1 MSENWIVQYS
11 LKDGQPMLNVRA
23 DSVTAFF
30 ETLAE
35 VAKGY
40 QEIALATSILTT
52 RKGFQENVGVRPA
65 PPPPS
70 APSAPQQVPAA
81 SYVSPPGAAEVGP
94 VMLIKVTK
102 DLFTKDKVKMKDPKY
117 TFEFG
122 DGKRCSTFKEI
133 WGKAGE
139 GLVGEMVYYSTETR
153 ESNGKTYTNL
163 AEVRRAS

>member
-52 RKGFQENVGVRPA
+52 RKPEPARPA
-65 PPPPS
+65 APPS
-70 APSAPQQVPAA
+70 SSPSMAPSTPQQVPAA

-94 VMLIKVTK
+94 VLIKSVSKSSLKLDGTP
-102 DLFTKDKVKMKDPKY
+102 MKSPKY
-117 TFEFG
+117 TVEFAN
-122 DGKRCSTFKEI
+122 GKKLSTFD
-133 WGKAGE
+133 AG
-139 GLVGEMVYYSTETR
+139 VGQSAETLSGQSVYYSTKT
-153 ESNGKTYTNL
+153 NGQYTNL